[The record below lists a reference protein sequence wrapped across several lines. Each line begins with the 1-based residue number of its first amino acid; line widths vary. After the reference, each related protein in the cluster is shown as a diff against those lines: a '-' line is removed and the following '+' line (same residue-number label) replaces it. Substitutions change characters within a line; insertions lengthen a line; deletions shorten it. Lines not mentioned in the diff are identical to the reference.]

1 MRLCN
6 YRLMNAIVFLIKMLV
21 ECKYCHLFQDCLS
34 RGIEGCNI
42 VCTEPRRISATSL
55 AVRVSQEMGET
66 SLGREH
72 FSSTLFIHVPSGQQT
87 CRACQVMCMSVYA
100 CLHQPTELQFRCI
113 WHFYSKLQFLC
124 LFKVKVTFYG
134 QFWQWGL
141 VFSSILYLLFNM
153 LGGVPVLIHLFPH
166 LYRQGELT
174 MWLPDTV

>member
-1 MRLCN
+1 M
-6 YRLMNAIVFLIKMLV
+6 
-21 ECKYCHLFQDCLS
+21 
-34 RGIEGCNI
+34 
-42 VCTEPRRISATSL
+42 CTEPRRISATSL

-72 FSSTLFIHVPSGQQT
+72 FSSTLFIQYSGQQT

-124 LFKVKVTFYG
+124 LLKVKVTFYG
-134 QFWQWGL
+134 QFWQWGW

-153 LGGVPVLIHLFPH
+153 LGSVPVLQKSFFTPVQAGRAHCVVTRYGLSRSAAPT
-166 LYRQGELT
+166 R
-174 MWLPDTV
+174 D